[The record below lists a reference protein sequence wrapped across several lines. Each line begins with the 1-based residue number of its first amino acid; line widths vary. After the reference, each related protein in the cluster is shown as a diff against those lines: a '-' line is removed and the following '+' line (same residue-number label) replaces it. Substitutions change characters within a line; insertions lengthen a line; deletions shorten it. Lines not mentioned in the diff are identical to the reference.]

1 MIPDFDGLREVVHFP
16 PGIMNLC
23 YRNVEVEDYPP
34 HWHSD
39 IEVIMPLKEGYAVR
53 IDDQMIQ
60 MQEGDILFIPPG
72 VIHEI
77 YAPSQGERLIIQ
89 ISYSLISEMDGFYAA
104 IEGFYPYI
112 HVLPQINEAVHG
124 HLAALLNEIERE
136 YFRQMPF
143 YGAMLHS
150 LMRQFL
156 VLLARHGR
164 EFGSQKH
171 FHRYAKSVDSF
182 LRVCDYINHHCTSP
196 LSVAKLA
203 EVAGYS
209 KSHFLR
215 MFKEF
220 ANISCG
226 EYIQRQRVALARQLL
241 ADPECSITE
250 IVTQAGFGSVASF
263 NRVFREQM
271 DCTPTQYRKM
281 IRGDNQNI

>member
-16 PGIMNLC
+16 ANITLMC
-23 YRNVEVEDYPP
+23 YRNQEAEDYPS

-39 IEVIMPLKEGYAVR
+39 IEVIMPLENEYTVQ
-53 IDDQMIQ
+53 IDHRDYVLK
-60 MQEGDILFIPPG
+60 EGDILFIPPG
-72 VIHEI
+72 VIHELF
-77 YAPSQGERLIIQ
+77 APAQGSRMIIQ
-89 ISYSLISEMDGFYAA
+89 ISYALISAMNGFY
-104 IEGFYPYI
+104 ETLHHFYPCLF
-112 HVLPQINEAVHG
+112 LPVRSEDTLVEQLRFILMGIDEEFRVRGPFHGDMLEAY
-124 HLAALLNEIERE
+124 A
-136 YFRQMPF
+136 
-143 YGAMLHS
+143 
-150 LMRQFL
+150 RQFL
-156 VLLARHGR
+156 VLLARNGDAYGTR
-164 EFGSQKH
+164 QSYR
-171 FHRYAKSVDSF
+171 RYTKSVDGF
-182 LRVCDYINHHCTSP
+182 LRVCDYINRHCIESLTISQ
-196 LSVAKLA
+196 LA

-220 ANISCG
+220 SNISCG